1 MVTHRRPIASATNV
15 NMNLM
20 EQQTMTKE
28 ELLDHFATNAMTAQV
43 EKMGITN
50 PFALAQTA
58 YRLAKEMVAQRE
70 CIFNEWKREEETQY
84 RYKNADIQELDLPIR
99 YQRCLVSEGILMKE
113 DLLNWSERE
122 LKRVPN
128 LGAKGLQYVKEAMV
142 KHGLKLKGQE

>member
-1 MVTHRRPIASATNV
+1 
-15 NMNLM
+15 
-20 EQQTMTKE
+20 MTKE